1 MKKLFDAIR
10 KGDTGTV
17 RALIAAK
24 PELVS
29 CVAGKTPAK
38 DAGQSPLQVALKA
51 GAFDIANL
59 LLDAGAD
66 LNYVEDSS
74 CGSAWRAPVLHD
86 AINAAVMSSRWNVNS
101 DAMGGFRVCS
111 TPERADAARN
121 VLRRML
127 AAGADVNACDSH
139 GNSGLWRFCL
149 QAAQILPRY
158 DWREHRETDDRI
170 FTRELHDDLLAVLD
184 LLWDA
189 GADPAYAAPHFGV
202 SPLEYYR
209 EGSLALLL
217 REVFA

>member
-1 MKKLFDAIR
+1 MEFRVLAVGDVCGTGGLQLIEKKLR
-10 KGDTGTV
+10 QLK
-17 RALIAAK
+17 RANGADF
-24 PELVS
+24 
-29 CVAGKTPAK
+29 CVVNGENASGVGITPRQAE
-38 DAGQSPLQVALKA
+38 A
-51 GAFDIANL
+51 

-66 LNYVEDSS
+66 LNFMEDPS
-74 CGSAWRAPVLHD
+74 CGSVWRAPVLHD
-86 AINAAVMSSRWNVNS
+86 AINAAVMCSRWNVNS
-101 DAMGGFRVCS
+101 DALGGFRVCS
-111 TPERADAARN
+111 TPERADVARN

-127 AAGADVNACDSH
+127 AGGADVNACDSH

-158 DWREHRETDDRI
+158 DWREHREMDDRI

-189 GADPAYAAPHFGV
+189 GADPAYVAPHFGV